1 MELIET
7 AICFPI
13 VLLAAIAGY
22 YFGREQERKRLLGSE
37 SSSAMVNIN
46 QQLAEIKTKFEAI
59 EKARTEHDKHQ
70 NILQVERDKNWKQ
83 ILESTTANEQSR
95 VGQVQKIVEQVSQF
109 Q

>member
-7 AICFPI
+7 AICFPV

-59 EKARTEHDKHQ
+59 DVA
-70 NILQVERDKNWKQ
+70 
-83 ILESTTANEQSR
+83 
-95 VGQVQKIVEQVSQF
+95 
-109 Q
+109 